1 MLCVRILNRIAHVKK
16 FSYTQTYSISL
27 QKARKNT
34 NLSLNP
40 IRNPDTHDALLMI
53 TYHDFSTHF
62 FCIPKNINFCKIHI
76 WNPYTHWSGKAS
88 KNTSK
93 KVFQGAPDLSLLQQ
107 LQCVW
112 VAKNVKAYNRTHMQ
126 WHQSAPCA
134 PPRSSLPIHFSLAL
148 FFLTFFVEAHEISTF
163 DDGSHARCQKKD
175 VLSGADL
182 IHRYTFTLFYLF
194 FGRRAREL
202 RPRRDFWTLT
212 PYPLREVSSGRAPP
226 PPSK

>member
-1 MLCVRILNRIAHVKK
+1 MLQKWTRLSMSKKNESQTRINSAETSLLESTGSCQLSIWESYRNEYFPLLFVRILNRIAHVKK

-93 KVFQGAPDLSLLQQ
+93 KVFQGAPDLSLL
-107 LQCVW
+107 
-112 VAKNVKAYNRTHMQ
+112 
-126 WHQSAPCA
+126 
-134 PPRSSLPIHFSLAL
+134 
-148 FFLTFFVEAHEISTF
+148 
-163 DDGSHARCQKKD
+163 
-175 VLSGADL
+175 
-182 IHRYTFTLFYLF
+182 
-194 FGRRAREL
+194 
-202 RPRRDFWTLT
+202 
-212 PYPLREVSSGRAPP
+212 
-226 PPSK
+226 

>member
-1 MLCVRILNRIAHVKK
+1 MKIWNFSLLFVRISNRFACKRISSHVR
-16 FSYTQTYSISL
+16 SYSVSL
-27 QKARKNT
+27 HKATKNA
-34 NLSLNP
+34 NFSLNP
-40 IRNPDTHDALLMI
+40 IPNPDTHDALLMI
-53 TYHDFSTHF
+53 TYHDFSIRF
-62 FCIPKNINFCKIHI
+62 FGIPKNINFCKIHI

-148 FFLTFFVEAHEISTF
+148 FF
-163 DDGSHARCQKKD
+163 
-175 VLSGADL
+175 
-182 IHRYTFTLFYLF
+182 
-194 FGRRAREL
+194 
-202 RPRRDFWTLT
+202 
-212 PYPLREVSSGRAPP
+212 
-226 PPSK
+226 